1 MNTFRLILLG
11 SLVLVLRPAEAGAQY
26 SATTIETIL
35 TNPEKFS
42 EQAVEVSGTATL
54 YAAASPTTGHFLLKG
69 VSGSAIRVN
78 TTEGSPELA
87 KKYRVSGI
95 VYLDPSTRIPFISE
109 KARAR
114 EDLPV
119 QTPPGQVAGEEEGMQ
134 WFWFAPIIVVLVLA
148 AAVTVARRRRSSIPQ
163 EVAATMPEPAPV
175 KEESPAPAKEV
186 PPPPEPASD
195 LKTVRITLPS
205 AMTMKYVPGEL
216 VVLSGEDKGKS
227 FKIAGYPT
235 AEGSVVTLGR
245 EAVTDERAYAHIQI
259 EERFHTV
266 SRKQAELIW
275 KSKRLFVK
283 NLSDTNPT
291 QVNGIVVK
299 PGKMVQLKPGS
310 VMRTG
315 ELEFEYRT

>member
-1 MNTFRLILLG
+1 MNTFRLLLLG
-11 SLVLVLRPAEAGAQY
+11 FLVLALQPAEARAQY
-26 SATTIETIL
+26 TATTIETIV
-35 TNPEKFS
+35 TNPGKFS
-42 EQAVEVSGTATL
+42 EQAVEISGTVTL
-54 YAAASPTTGHFLLKG
+54 FAAASATTGHYLLKG
-69 VSGSAIRVN
+69 ISGSAIRVN
-78 TTEGSPELA
+78 TTDGSPDLT

-119 QTPPGQVAGEEEGMQ
+119 QTPPAQAAGEGEGRI
-134 WFWFAPIIVVLVLA
+134 WFWLAPILVVLVLA
-148 AAVTVARRRRSSIPQ
+148 GAVTVARRRKTSGPPD
-163 EVAATMPEPAPV
+163 AAAVRVEPAPV
-175 KEESPAPAKEV
+175 KEEPPAPA
-186 PPPPEPASD
+186 SD
-195 LKTVRITLPS
+195 FKTVRITLPS

-235 AEGSVVTLGR
+235 PEGSVVTLGR
-245 EAVTDERAYAHIQI
+245 EPVTDERAYAHIQI

-275 KSKRLFVK
+275 KAKKLFVR

-291 QVNGIVVK
+291 QVNGMVIK